1 MKEMNAETAS
11 NRRGARRV
19 IPKRGAVGSAFRR
32 GALLVGV
39 ALLGLALVSCARVQ
53 SHYALPD
60 LAVADPSF
68 LPTLEAYTSA
78 ALAGNTVDLLLN
90 GDQIFPAALAAI
102 RAARQTIT
110 YAQYFYEE
118 GPIGLELAEALA
130 ERCRAGVRAHILL
143 DGFGTLLIPAAY
155 RDAMKQAGCE
165 VSTFRPL
172 NPLVLLAPFGFGRG
186 NNRSHRRILVVD
198 GRVGFTG
205 GVGVSPK
212 WLGNGRTKDHWRQTD
227 VRLEGPVVA
236 RLQGAFVENWL
247 EATGNV
253 LGGDRYFPR
262 LPRTGSVFA
271 QIVRSSPAGG
281 SFSMYT
287 MFLLAMSSAR
297 RSIYI
302 TNPYFLLDDRM
313 TRALTDASRRGVR
326 VAVLLP
332 DAIDSTI
339 VRQASRSHFGP
350 LLEAGIEIY
359 RYQAGLLHAK
369 TMTVDGIWAT
379 VGSTNLDTR
388 SFALNDEVNAVIYHN
403 EVVGQLEKVFADDLA
418 YSRKVDLERWRNRGL
433 LNHLLEILS
442 LPIRDQ
448 L

>member
-1 MKEMNAETAS
+1 M
-11 NRRGARRV
+11 
-19 IPKRGAVGSAFRR
+19 
-32 GALLVGV
+32 LLAGV
-39 ALLGLALVSCARVQ
+39 TLLGLTAASCARVQ
-53 SHYALPD
+53 SHYVLPQ
-60 LAVADPSF
+60 LAAGDPSF
-68 LPTLEAYTSA
+68 LPTVEAYTTT
-78 ALAGNTVDLLLN
+78 ALAGNSVDVLLN
-90 GDQIFPAALAAI
+90 GDEIFPAALAAI
-102 RAARQTIT
+102 RSARTTIT

-130 ERCRAGVRAHILL
+130 ERCRAGVRGHILL

-155 RDAMKQAGCE
+155 RDAMTRAGCE

-172 NPLVLLAPFGFGRG
+172 SPLVVLTPFGFGTS

-212 WLGNGRTKDHWRQTD
+212 WLGNGRTEGHWRQTD

-236 RLQGAFVENWL
+236 SLQSAFVENWL

-253 LGGDRYFPR
+253 LGGEPYFPR
-262 LPRTGSVFA
+262 LSRRGAVFA

-302 TNPYFLLDDRM
+302 TNPYFLPDDRM
-313 TRALTDASRRGVR
+313 TRALTEASQRGVR
-326 VAVLLP
+326 VVVLLP
-332 DAIDSTI
+332 GAIDNNI
-339 VRQASRSHFGP
+339 VRQASRSKFGT

-359 RYQAGLLHAK
+359 EYQMGLLHAK

-379 VGSTNLDTR
+379 IGSTNLDTR
-388 SFALNDEVNAVIYHN
+388 SFALNEEVNAVVYHD
-403 EVVGQLEKVFADDLA
+403 EVVGQLEKIFADDLT
-418 YSRKVDLERWRNRGL
+418 YSRKIDLERWRSRGVVDR
-433 LNHLLEILS
+433 LLEMLS
-442 LPIRDQ
+442 LPVRPQ